1 MIIRKIQKCDI
12 PQIIKIEQA
21 CFSQCWSE
29 NAIVQSLDM
38 DNNIMLCAAFND
50 TVCGYIFADFVLDEV
65 NLNRI
70 AVDIDYR
77 RKGIAAELL
86 KALFDNTTDFAE
98 KIMLEVR
105 KSNIAAISLY
115 ERNGFEIVGMRK
127 NFYQAPL
134 EDAVLMT
141 KFLND

>member
-12 PQIIKIEQA
+12 PQIAKIEQD

-29 NAIVQSLDM
+29 NAIMQSLDI
-38 DNNIMLCAAFND
+38 DNNIMLCAASND

-86 KALFDNTTDFAE
+86 KALFDNTADFAQ
-98 KIMLEVR
+98 KVMLEVR

-115 ERNGFEIVGMRK
+115 ERNGFETVGMRK

-141 KFLND
+141 KFFE